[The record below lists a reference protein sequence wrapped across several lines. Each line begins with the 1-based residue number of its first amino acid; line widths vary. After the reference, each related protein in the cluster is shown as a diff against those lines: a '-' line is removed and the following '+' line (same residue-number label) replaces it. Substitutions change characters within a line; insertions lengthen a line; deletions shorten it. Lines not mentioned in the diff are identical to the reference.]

1 MPTDSPAAPG
11 RRRPD
16 RGRALGTALA
26 ALAVVAAVPLLWV
39 GVRELADRPD
49 VDQVALQLAG
59 GREAACRVLQPGAP
73 GCPVA
78 GDAVRRYRSAVQA
91 DGFLLAGWV
100 LAGLGV
106 FGLSALFLSG
116 SGARRVARWCLGG
129 VLLAA
134 AADAGENLALL
145 GGLSGLG
152 GNGGDNTWFAAAAS
166 LSVLKFAV
174 GGPLLPVFV
183 VFAGVLLGR
192 RLSRR
197 SRVRRG
203 DGGTPEIATAGE
215 LEPGTARR
223 PDIILP
229 PAVADAST
237 ATLSATVGHSGPT
250 SSSSCTTS
258 SRRTPARGARRRPWR
273 PPAPAAAATPARR
286 RTGGAPPAGCRR
298 AGRRRRSA
306 SAPRGAGSA
315 RPRSP
320 SGRCRRC
327 ARTSCPGPATWCRCR
342 AGGT

>member
-1 MPTDSPAAPG
+1 
-11 RRRPD
+11 
-16 RGRALGTALA
+16 
-26 ALAVVAAVPLLWV
+26 VAAVPLLWV
-39 GVRELADRPD
+39 GVRELADRPA
-49 VDQVALQLAG
+49 VHQVALQLAG

-183 VFAGVLLGR
+183 VFAGVLLAR

-203 DGGTPEIATAGE
+203 DGGTPEVATASE

-237 ATLSATVGHSGPT
+237 ATLSATVGHSGPDVQQQLYDEQQADT
-250 SSSSCTTS
+250 GEG
-258 SRRTPARGARRRPWR
+258 REEE
-273 PPAPAAAATPARR
+273 APAAAGGGRHLRLGRR
-286 RTGGAPPAGCRR
+286 DPLGLGHPGVGVGRGVHDRRLPAGPDQGQPEGRLAGR
-298 AGRRRRSA
+298 AGRRVR
-306 SAPRGAGSA
+306 PPG
-315 RPRSP
+315 RPRRTTCGATAGTWP
-320 SGRCRRC
+320 TAALSGCSRPGWCC
-327 ARTSCPGPATWCRCR
+327 AGWPPRWAC
-342 AGGT
+342 

>member
-1 MPTDSPAAPG
+1 
-11 RRRPD
+11 
-16 RGRALGTALA
+16 
-26 ALAVVAAVPLLWV
+26 VAAVPLLWV
-39 GVRELADRPD
+39 GVRELADRPA
-49 VDQVALQLAG
+49 VHQVALQLAG

-183 VFAGVLLGR
+183 VFAGGR
-192 RLSRR
+192 GCGAGTAARPRSPRPASSSRGPR
-197 SRVRRG
+197 GGPTSSCRRRWRTPRRRPSRPPS
-203 DGGTPEIATAGE
+203 GTPA
-215 LEPGTARR
+215 
-223 PDIILP
+223 
-229 PAVADAST
+229 
-237 ATLSATVGHSGPT
+237 PT

-258 SRRTPARGARRRPWR
+258 SRRTPARGARRRRRR
-273 PPAPAAAATPARR
+273 PPAEVGICASGGGIRSASVTLGALQALREDVLSRARYLVSVSGGGYMAGAFQLALTRANQKADSLAEPGDVFAPRVGRGGPPAAPRQV
-286 RTGGAPPAGCRR
+286 P
-298 AGRRRRSA
+298 GRRRR
-306 SAPRGAGSA
+306 
-315 RPRSP
+315 
-320 SGRCRRC
+320 
-327 ARTSCPGPATWCRCR
+327 
-342 AGGT
+342 